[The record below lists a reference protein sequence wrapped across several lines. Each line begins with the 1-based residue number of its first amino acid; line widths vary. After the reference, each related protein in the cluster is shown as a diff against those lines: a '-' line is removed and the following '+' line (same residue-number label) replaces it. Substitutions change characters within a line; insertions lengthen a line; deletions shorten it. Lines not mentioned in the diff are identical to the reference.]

1 MDISGEVVDVSGGVV
16 DVSGGVVDVSGGV
29 VDVSGGLVDISGG
42 VVDIS
47 GGVVDISGGVVD
59 ISGGVVDV
67 SGGVVDVSGGQIAI
81 QPTPP
86 APIYLD
92 DILSS
97 VQVLQQTEAEH
108 RSLLESVGTLPY
120 DYLKPALIQWA
131 TTGFRNAYP
140 IHEIRITPPSLCSDG
155 QARSLQDYIQFVS
168 GRTIQE
174 HVATLQSRLPDMVVS
189 FAYTGVSIVIVVSKA

>member
-1 MDISGEVVDVSGGVV
+1 MDISSEVVDVSGVVVDVSGGEVVDVSGGVV
-16 DVSGGVVDVSGGV
+16 DVSGGGVDVSGE
-29 VDVSGGLVDISGG
+29 I
-42 VVDIS
+42 ITMP
-47 GGVVDISGGVVD
+47 
-59 ISGGVVDV
+59 
-67 SGGVVDVSGGQIAI
+67 AI

-108 RSLLESVGTLPY
+108 RSVLESIGTLPY

-131 TTGFRNAYP
+131 TSGFRNAYP
-140 IHEIRITPPSLCSDG
+140 IHQIGITPPSLCSDG
-155 QARSLQDYIQFVS
+155 QARPLQEYIQFVS

-174 HVATLQSRLPDMVVS
+174 HVAVLQSRLPDMVVS
-189 FAYTGVSIVIVVSKA
+189 FAYTGSVIVIVVSKA